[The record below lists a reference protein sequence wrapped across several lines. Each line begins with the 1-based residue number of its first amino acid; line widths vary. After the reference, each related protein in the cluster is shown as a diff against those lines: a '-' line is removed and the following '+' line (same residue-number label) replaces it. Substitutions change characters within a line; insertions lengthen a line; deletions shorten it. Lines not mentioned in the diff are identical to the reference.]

1 MLPHMT
7 HTVTAPLKQHAGR
20 DWHLLWTAGAV
31 STLGDGAF
39 LAALP
44 LLAAT
49 MTSDPRLIAGVTAW
63 GTLPWLLAALP
74 AGVLADRV
82 DARRAMTRVQLTQAL
97 LVGVLAALT
106 LAGPTELLA
115 PRASTPRL
123 GITAIY
129 AVAFALGLAETLAK
143 VAAQKLI
150 PAVVPADQ
158 LEHANGRQNATLFA
172 NRQFLGPPLGALLFS
187 VAASLPLWACTLTF
201 AGSALL
207 ASRIRTRTSP
217 AAKPARSMRADIAE
231 GVRWL
236 AGNRLLRTL
245 SLLSGVANL
254 ANFMAMAT
262 FVLFARELLAVSDA
276 QYGVVVALTGVGGVL
291 GSLLSRRIVAEFGA
305 RRTVTV
311 TIFSTPLAMIAL
323 GLLARDVVTLA
334 ALASVTSFGA
344 SLWNVS
350 SASLRQRTV
359 PAELMG
365 RVSSVG
371 LLLAWGTQP
380 VGAVLGGLVAG
391 WLGLAAPWIVAG
403 ALRLIAALLALR
415 PLATWP
421 ASEPHAVSRMR

>member
-7 HTVTAPLKQHAGR
+7 LTLTAPVKQRAGR
-20 DWHLLWTAGAV
+20 DWRLLWTAAAV

-82 DARRAMTRVQLTQAL
+82 DARRAMTRVQLAQAV
-97 LVGVLAALT
+97 LVGLLAALT
-106 LAGPTELLA
+106 LAG
-115 PRASTPRL
+115 SG
-123 GITAIY
+123 GIAAVY

-150 PAVVPADQ
+150 PAVVPADL
-158 LEHANGRQNATLFA
+158 LEQANGRQNATLFT

-187 VAASLPLWACTLTF
+187 IAAALPLWACTLTF

-217 AAKPARSMRADIAE
+217 AVRPARSMRADIAE

-236 AGNRLLRTL
+236 VANRLLRTL
-245 SLLSGVANL
+245 SLLAGVANL

-262 FVLFARELLAVSDA
+262 FVLFARELLGVSDA

-291 GSLLSRRIVAEFGA
+291 GSLLSRRIVATFGA

-380 VGAVLGGLVAG
+380 VGAVLGGLIAG

-403 ALRLIAALLALR
+403 GLRLIAALLALR
-415 PLATWP
+415 PLASWP
-421 ASEPHAVSRMR
+421 VNDA